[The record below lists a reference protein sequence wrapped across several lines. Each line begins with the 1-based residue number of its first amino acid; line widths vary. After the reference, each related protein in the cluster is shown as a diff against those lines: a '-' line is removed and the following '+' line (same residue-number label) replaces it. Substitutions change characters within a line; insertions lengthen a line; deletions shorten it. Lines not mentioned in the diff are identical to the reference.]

1 MKDKTTKTIIFGP
14 SPFDLIGTEQ
24 WLSDMAKE
32 GWLFDKFS
40 PFFSVTLNKEEP
52 KPNRRYLF
60 TTNSWNSLAP
70 SDEQLDIYAAS
81 GWIFADSY
89 SDFNLFYNDNPD
101 APVIFSEE
109 RDYKKNTRKYLWS
122 ITAILLWAVY
132 IMVRDINLLAD
143 NSLHLM
149 EDQHI
154 LTIILT
160 RVNLVLCFAVIGAL
174 AAEYLLGVT
183 KARTN
188 SDALVQEKPYKTR
201 MVMHAIAKIIDFA
214 WILLTIVW
222 LITFYVPNS
231 KTIAIRDLSKYQ
243 DTHPVTLEEIDPDN
257 AVRLQEA
264 FNDIV
269 KHMNADYECTSTTK
283 SGLVFAEKKTIDY
296 HVGYGEPSWIW
307 FTSHYGEFKDADNAI
322 PYILEEL
329 DFIDPNLSIEDIRI
343 PSDTVD
349 YLGYYMYIEPD
360 SISFNQYVFAQ
371 KGNKIAIGEYQAGV
385 EEGALFNP
393 DDFLDLKALAHVF
406 AEEVNEE

>member
-32 GWLFDKFS
+32 GWLFDKLSLSFS
-40 PFFSVTLNKEEP
+40 ATFKKDEP
-52 KPNRRYLF
+52 KLNRRYRF
-60 TTNSWNSLAP
+60 TTNDMWKVDP
-70 SDEQLDIYAAS
+70 DEEQLDIYAAS

-89 SDFNLFYNDNPD
+89 RDFNLFYNDNPD
-101 APVIFSEE
+101 APEIFSEE
-109 RDYKKNTRKYLWS
+109 RDFKKNTRKYLWS
-122 ITAILLWAVY
+122 ITAILLWTVFF
-132 IMVRDINLLAD
+132 MVRDINLLAD

-154 LTIILT
+154 LTFILT
-160 RVNLVLCFAVIGAL
+160 RVNLVLCFAVIGAF

-188 SDALVQEKPYKTR
+188 SDALAQEKPYKTR
-201 MVMHAIAKIIDFA
+201 MVMHTIVKIIDFA
-214 WILLTIVW
+214 WMLLTIVW
-222 LITFYVPNS
+222 LITIFIPNS

-243 DTHPVTLEEIDPDN
+243 DTHPVTLEEIDLDN

-296 HVGYGEPSWIW
+296 HVGYGEASWIL
-307 FTSHYGEFKDADNAI
+307 FTSHYGELNNADDAT

-329 DFIDPNLSIEDIRI
+329 ESIDENLGLEDIRI

-349 YLGYYMYIEPD
+349 YLGYYMDMKPYING
-360 SISFNQYVFAQ
+360 FTQYVFAQ
-371 KGNKIAIGEYQAGV
+371 KGNKIAIGEYWAGV
-385 EEGALFNP
+385 EEGASPNP
-393 DDFLDLKALAHVF
+393 DDFLDLKPLAHLF
-406 AEEVNEE
+406 AEDLNEG